1 MPYIYPSP
9 YPSPDWGFTSAA
21 NGVSHR
27 NSMESLS
34 GYDMSGRV
42 PLSKGRWDS
51 SGNTVRYCPLSPLE
65 VSLTSAL
72 PFIPTTDYH
81 LVPFDRRVATPRFI
95 SAREPSFPYQQA
107 DLRHPD
113 DYKTLAFK
121 GLWDAPA
128 AHDIKTLA
136 PPPLWT
142 EDEVLYAPADK
153 AVPSIRPAQPI
164 MPSYLDAPLSLDQY
178 PQHEHD
184 IKPYVI
190 PQPYGTNNQMPQP
203 PPPGAFAEPGFEA
216 YAQTY
221 HGVQP
226 MGYRAPLLH
235 PRLVQ
240 LPEHPIT
247 PHDTYRYPASH
258 VEQLYIAPIVE
269 GPSQPE
275 INAAFSLW
283 YAEQVI
289 DILVKPGQ
297 FRPGVGGQS
306 DEIWGLGGREKDA
319 FLRVG
324 RSPPD
329 YSKPWGRMGMVSTP
343 APVTRKPRVRN
354 SANERRDPYQILW
367 KHQSRADLAFCN
379 FVQDMLTRMS
389 ITPTAV
395 LAAVWFLLGLGLHE
409 GDGQK
414 GSELR
419 QVLEDYYWADT
430 ETLAVEKRVATL
442 GLVLAG
448 KWLDDNSFLTKSW
461 TEVTSIPI
469 AQIDRMERAALQDLH
484 FSLHVPLTAWV
495 DHVNKIWAG
504 LYARIDAQ
512 DTMDRIVL
520 DTVNGMVDEARDCEL
535 KDISSPISRLSS
547 GSPAFPGAHDIDNVH
562 WAALSRDYNV
572 GMDAEDVDEEL
583 AYAARNVSALVDDDD
598 GMEDEEEEFLDYDG
612 AKRWLPSIAEL
623 KRTASNSST
632 ESIEAWRRTV
642 GPANSKA
649 VRASH
654 DFDAQPYDV
663 TGRALP
669 AAVYRSTHGDC
680 STCVS
685 CERRAVDKSFS
696 TSGAVTPPSFQDA
709 GHYLEPGISVF
720 RPTAAAAAVSKT
732 DASRDFFSDYFS
744 DLVNAKGWASSRW

>member
-1 MPYIYPSP
+1 
-9 YPSPDWGFTSAA
+9 
-21 NGVSHR
+21 
-27 NSMESLS
+27 
-34 GYDMSGRV
+34 
-42 PLSKGRWDS
+42 
-51 SGNTVRYCPLSPLE
+51 
-65 VSLTSAL
+65 
-72 PFIPTTDYH
+72 
-81 LVPFDRRVATPRFI
+81 
-95 SAREPSFPYQQA
+95 
-107 DLRHPD
+107 
-113 DYKTLAFK
+113 
-121 GLWDAPA
+121 
-128 AHDIKTLA
+128 
-136 PPPLWT
+136 
-142 EDEVLYAPADK
+142 
-153 AVPSIRPAQPI
+153 
-164 MPSYLDAPLSLDQY
+164 
-178 PQHEHD
+178 
-184 IKPYVI
+184 
-190 PQPYGTNNQMPQP
+190 
-203 PPPGAFAEPGFEA
+203 
-216 YAQTY
+216 
-221 HGVQP
+221 
-226 MGYRAPLLH
+226 
-235 PRLVQ
+235 VQ

-269 GPSQPE
+269 GPSQAE
-275 INAAFSLW
+275 INAAFSRW

-354 SANERRDPYQILW
+354 PANERRDPYQILW

-419 QVLEDYYWADT
+419 QVLEDFYWADT

-535 KDISSPISRLSS
+535 RDISSPISRRSS
-547 GSPAFPGAHDIDNVH
+547 SPTFPGAQDVGNVH
-562 WAALSRDYNV
+562 WASFARDYNV
-572 GMDAEDVDEEL
+572 DMDMQDVDEEL
-583 AYAARNVSALVDDDD
+583 AYAARNVSALVDDDE

-642 GPANSKA
+642 GPANPKA
-649 VRASH
+649 VRLSH

-663 TGRALP
+663 TGRAIP
-669 AAVYRSTHGDC
+669 AAVYRSTHDDC

-696 TSGAVTPPSFQDA
+696 TSGAVTPPSFQGA
-709 GHYLEPGISVF
+709 GHYLEPGISVL
-720 RPTAAAAAVSKT
+720 RPAAAAAVSQT
-732 DASRDFFSDYFS
+732 EASRDFFSDYFH